1 MRKFVETEVRES
13 IIPYVEQ
20 AKFPDYLIPKLQK
33 LQLSKYFFKKPYGHG
48 ARALLQG
55 LIYA

>member
-1 MRKFVETEVRES
+1 VETEVRES

-20 AKFPDYLIPKLQK
+20 AKFPDYLMQK